1 MVTMNTEGVGKRA
14 TANFI
19 KQLVIPSI
27 LTNTNVTHCKVFQIT
42 YELKVICKT
51 PGCTISPKIK
61 FTITLGSV
69 PLAFGGP
76 FQPNMNI
83 QPIPNMAMPPLPI
96 MEKPP
101 LPNMVPTAPAY
112 MRKSIKYIIMILISF

>member
-1 MVTMNTEGVGKRA
+1 MVTMNAEGVEKRS

-27 LTNTNVTHCKVFQIT
+27 LTNTNATHCKVFKIT

-61 FTITLGSV
+61 FPITLGTV
-69 PLAFGGP
+69 PLAFGGH
-76 FQPNMNI
+76 FQPNMTMQQLPNMTMP
-83 QPIPNMAMPPLPI
+83 QLPNMAM
-96 MEKPP
+96 PP
-101 LPNMVPTAPAY
+101 LPNMVPTAPVY
-112 MRKSIKYIIMILISF
+112 MRKSIKY